1 MKLPPK
7 LLLLGL
13 VLAGSIG
20 AIPGAAQISEL
31 GPPIPAQAPQFSR
44 IPANQVAAAVAA
56 ARKAIE
62 QNPKSA
68 QAYLSLGIA
77 LWSGGNSKAALQS
90 LHEALRFDPHLSGAW
105 LELGLIADE
114 QGRVV
119 DATRDFQKA
128 LDANPRNTSARF
140 ELATEYFRAGKFTD
154 SRTQLEAVLK
164 ENPADARA
172 LNGIGLLQLQNGKP
186 RAAAESFRRA
196 VHQKHDFV
204 AAQVN
209 LAGTLLRI
217 GDVAGAHAAYQEALQ
232 EDPENPKAVYGM
244 ARALRALGD
253 KTQADT
259 MFARARKLMQG
270 QTARLRAQDDDNR
283 GLKLWHDA
291 DLKGAKV
298 AFRTAISEDASYAD
312 AHNNLG
318 GVLWQQGKN
327 KESLQEFRA
336 AVHSNP
342 DFAKAHNNLGNALTA
357 NGDIAGAIRE
367 FRAAVSLEP
376 AFATAHLNLG
386 MVLMRARQWKQAEG
400 EFRQILL
407 LDPSSANAH
416 IDLGIALASGTNLWP
431 KEAHDEI
438 ERGLQLNSALI
449 AAVPEPILH
458 ALAMMDRVIAP
469 KSEEDRN

>member
-1 MKLPPK
+1 MKQPQK
-7 LLLLGL
+7 LLLSGL
-13 VLAGSIG
+13 VLAGSIA
-20 AIPGAAQISEL
+20 AIRGAAQISEV

-44 IPANQVAAAVAA
+44 IPANQVVAAVAA

-68 QAYLSLGIA
+68 RAYLSLGIA
-77 LWSGGNSKAALQS
+77 LWSGGNAKSSLQS
-90 LHEALRFDPHLSGAW
+90 LHEALRLDPDLSGAW
-105 LELGLIADE
+105 LEEGLIADE
-114 QGRVV
+114 QGRIEN
-119 DATRDFQKA
+119 ATQDFQKA

-154 SRTQLEAVLK
+154 ARTQLETVLK

-204 AAQVN
+204 AAQIN

-232 EDPENPKAVYGM
+232 EDPKNPKAVYGM
-244 ARALRALGD
+244 ARALRSLGE

-259 MFARARKLMQG
+259 MFARARKLMQSR
-270 QTARLRAQDDDNR
+270 TARLRAQDDDNR
-283 GLKLWHDA
+283 GLKLWNDG
-291 DLKGAKV
+291 DLKGASA
-298 AFRTAISEDASYAD
+298 AFRSAISEDASYAN
-312 AHNNLG
+312 AYNNLG

-327 KESLQEFRA
+327 KEALQEFRV

-386 MVLMRARQWKQAEG
+386 MVLMRNRQWNQAQS
-400 EFRQILL
+400 EFRQLL
-407 LDPSSANAH
+407 LFDPSNANAH
-416 IDLGIALASGTNLWP
+416 VELGMALASGTNPLP

-449 AAVPEPILH
+449 AAVPESILH

-469 KSEEDRN
+469 ESEDRRK